1 MYVAAVFL
9 TLILHFSV
17 NVKLVLE
24 LVPPSDS
31 DVIPDGSNPVFL
43 ASTSV
48 DILGSIIE
56 L

>member
-1 MYVAAVFL
+1 MYFVVVFL

-31 DVIPDGSNPVFL
+31 EVIPDGSNPEFL
-43 ASTSV
+43 AL
-48 DILGSIIE
+48 IL
-56 L
+56 LTFQAQ